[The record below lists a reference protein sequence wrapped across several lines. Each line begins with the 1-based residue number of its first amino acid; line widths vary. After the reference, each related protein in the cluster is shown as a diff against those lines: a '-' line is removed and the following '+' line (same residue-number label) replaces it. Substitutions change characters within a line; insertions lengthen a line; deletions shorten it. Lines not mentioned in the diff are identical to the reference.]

1 MSNTTYLRSPI
12 NFLGFLNI
20 IEKDIEYKVLDGFR
34 VYCTIVIIRTA
45 PPPPPQK
52 KKKKKKIYI
61 YIYIGHYVSM
71 VIHPQ
76 LSSFLYGCPGPCLR
90 ALGTLNPKPLNPKP

>member
-45 PPPPPQK
+45 PPPPPPK
-52 KKKKKKIYI
+52 KKKKKKNIYI
-61 YIYIGHYVSM
+61 YIYRSLCFYGHTPTALLFFIWLPRAVLKS
-71 VIHPQ
+71 
-76 LSSFLYGCPGPCLR
+76 LR
-90 ALGTLNPKPLNPKP
+90 DPKP